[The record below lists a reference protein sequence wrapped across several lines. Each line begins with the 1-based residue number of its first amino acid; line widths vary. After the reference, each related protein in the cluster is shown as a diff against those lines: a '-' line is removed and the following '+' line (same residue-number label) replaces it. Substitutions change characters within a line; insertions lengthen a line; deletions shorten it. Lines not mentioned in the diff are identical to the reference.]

1 MDTSSNNRENQMAE
15 LIEEIESNFN
25 FGIKDAVRCYDTV
38 DAVIRN
44 VLEDWGFIYK
54 KEAYDWLAEHDCDID
69 NYMEQGALSD
79 CTSLVELIN
88 RVYFQLA
95 EEELLTLKDEIQELI
110 NLYWNLEDDDDEDDD
125 EIE

>member
-1 MDTSSNNRENQMAE
+1 MDTSSNDRENQIAE

-25 FGIKDAVRCYDTV
+25 FGIKDAVKCYDTV
-38 DAVIRN
+38 DDVIRS

-54 KEAYDWLAEHDCDID
+54 KEAYDWLVEHDYDID

-79 CTSLVELIN
+79 CTSLLELIN

-95 EEELLTLKDEIQELI
+95 EEELLSLKDRIQDLI
-110 NLYWNLEDDDDEDDD
+110 DLYWNLEDDDEDDD